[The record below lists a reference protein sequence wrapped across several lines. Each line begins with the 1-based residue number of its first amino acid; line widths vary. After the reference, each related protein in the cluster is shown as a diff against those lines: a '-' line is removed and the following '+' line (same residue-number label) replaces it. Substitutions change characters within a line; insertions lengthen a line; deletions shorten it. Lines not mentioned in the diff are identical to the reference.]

1 MKQWKQ
7 KPSKIQGHKQLQ
19 KKPISL
25 CRLPSKDNVHAAE
38 EDLCKPG
45 WNLFECCIRKKTRIM
60 GPSGG
65 FVVSLGI
72 LFGDQLP
79 VSSNKKDK
87 KGASKVGNG
96 VTLRRW
102 PAQGNAQEAREVW
115 LTLALPSWKI
125 I

>member
-1 MKQWKQ
+1 
-7 KPSKIQGHKQLQ
+7 
-19 KKPISL
+19 
-25 CRLPSKDNVHAAE
+25 
-38 EDLCKPG
+38 
-45 WNLFECCIRKKTRIM
+45 M

-65 FVVSLGI
+65 FVVSIGI

-79 VSSNKKDK
+79 VSSNK